1 MSANVQLSN
10 GASKMAKKGE
20 VATTSKKAV
29 AMMDVNLF
37 EQDAGLGNE
46 NVGQEDL
53 ALPFLKIL
61 SGLSD
66 ELDNVDGAVPGMVY
80 NTVSGEL
87 FSGKDGIKV
96 VPCHYNRR
104 FLQWA
109 PRGSGM
115 KAPKAIFAPGDI
127 MPEIK
132 RDKDTNKDMLTDS
145 SGDYLEDTH
154 QHFVLLVKE
163 DKTFEAALISMKAT
177 QLKKSKKW
185 NSMISSTVIE
195 GKNGLFTPPRFSHLY
210 HLTTLKESN
219 DKGNWHGW
227 EISKVGVLEDAGLY
241 QAAKEFSRS
250 IQADE
255 VVVKHENESAVQTEA
270 SPF

>member
-1 MSANVQLSN
+1 
-10 GASKMAKKGE
+10 MAKKGE

-29 AMMDVNLF
+29 ATMDVNLF

-115 KAPKAIFAPGDI
+115 KAPKAIFLHPA
-127 MPEIK
+127 
-132 RDKDTNKDMLTDS
+132 MLCPKP
-145 SGDYLEDTH
+145 SGTKI
-154 QHFVLLVKE
+154 QT
-163 DKTFEAALISMKAT
+163 KTC
-177 QLKKSKKW
+177 
-185 NSMISSTVIE
+185 
-195 GKNGLFTPPRFSHLY
+195 
-210 HLTTLKESN
+210 
-219 DKGNWHGW
+219 
-227 EISKVGVLEDAGLY
+227 
-241 QAAKEFSRS
+241 
-250 IQADE
+250 
-255 VVVKHENESAVQTEA
+255 
-270 SPF
+270 

>member
-1 MSANVQLSN
+1 
-10 GASKMAKKGE
+10 
-20 VATTSKKAV
+20 
-29 AMMDVNLF
+29 
-37 EQDAGLGNE
+37 
-46 NVGQEDL
+46 
-53 ALPFLKIL
+53 
-61 SGLSD
+61 
-66 ELDNVDGAVPGMVY
+66 
-80 NTVSGEL
+80 
-87 FSGKDGIKV
+87 
-96 VPCHYNRR
+96 
-104 FLQWA
+104 
-109 PRGSGM
+109 M
-115 KAPKAIFAPGDI
+115 KAPKAIFLTTDV
-127 MPEIK
+127 MPETK

-163 DKTFEAALISMKAT
+163 DKTFEAALIAMKAT

-195 GKNGLFTPPRFSHLY
+195 GKSGLFTPPRFSHMY

-219 DKGNWHGW
+219 DKGSWHGW
-227 EISKVGVLEDAGLY
+227 EISKVGLLQDAGLY

>member
-1 MSANVQLSN
+1 
-10 GASKMAKKGE
+10 MAKKGE
-20 VATTSKKAV
+20 VATTSKKSAV
-29 AMMDVNLF
+29 ATMDVNLF

-66 ELDNVDGAVPGMVY
+66 ELDNIEGAKPGMVY

-87 FSGKDGIKV
+87 FSGKNGIKV

-115 KAPKAIFAPGDI
+115 KAPKAIFAPGDV
-127 MPEIK
+127 MPETK

-163 DKTFEAALISMKAT
+163 DKTFEAALIAMKAT

-195 GKNGLFTPPRFSHLY
+195 GKSGLFTPPRFSHLY

-227 EISKVGVLEDAGLY
+227 EISKVGLLEDAGLY

-255 VVVKHENESAVQTEA
+255 VVVKHENESAVPTEA

>member
-1 MSANVQLSN
+1 
-10 GASKMAKKGE
+10 MAKKGE
-20 VATTSKKAV
+20 VATTSNKAAV
-29 AMMDVNLF
+29 ATMDINLF

-61 SGLSD
+61 SGQND
-66 ELDNVDGAVPGMVY
+66 ELDFVEGAVPGMVY

-115 KAPKAIFAPGDI
+115 KAPKAIFLTTDV
-127 MPEIK
+127 MPETK

-195 GKNGLFTPPRFSHLY
+195 GKSGLFTPPRFSHMY

-219 DKGNWHGW
+219 DKGSWHGW
-227 EISKVGVLEDAGLY
+227 EISKVGLLEDAGLY
-241 QAAKEFSRS
+241 HAAKEFSRS

-255 VVVKHENESAVQTEA
+255 VVVKHENESSVQTEA